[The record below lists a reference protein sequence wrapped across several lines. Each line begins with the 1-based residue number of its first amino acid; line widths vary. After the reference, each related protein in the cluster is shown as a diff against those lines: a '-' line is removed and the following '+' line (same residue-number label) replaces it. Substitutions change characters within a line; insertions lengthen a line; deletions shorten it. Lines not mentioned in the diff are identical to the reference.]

1 MSVYL
6 FISDIASYIGQNKF
20 DPTKSFERLWKKVDK
35 KNLET
40 IYSVICEEITQID
53 NQIDE
58 LSTKRKTRQLLLQI
72 QKLQHKKE
80 HLQLSLDQFCFSQ
93 ESFLKREFGNII
105 SKLEEDLSIEE
116 KKEEIKLH
124 LERSNT
130 TDTNKNLNN
139 EMKNSFRESLFSHVN
154 KTHGI
159 NKEESS
165 LEKYEKKF
173 GVVLDTSQKMFY
185 KDFYKS
191 KRGVSYVICGK
202 MDGIDQS
209 NKKIIEVKNRTNGFF
224 NEIRDY
230 EMTQMQLYMLL
241 TNFAE
246 CELVE
251 QYRDQIKISHIPR
264 DSLIITQILDKLT
277 SFIDRF
283 EDFLE
288 ETIQTKREYILSS
301 VDIKKKIIFTKMNRI
316 TSNCLL

>member
-1 MSVYL
+1 MSTVYL

-40 IYSVICEEITQID
+40 IYTVIYEEIALLESEIEQ
-53 NQIDE
+53 
-58 LSTKRKTRQLLLQI
+58 KRKTRQI
-72 QKLQHKKE
+72 EKLQQKKE

-93 ESFLKREFGNII
+93 ESFLKKEFGNII
-105 SKLEEDLSIEE
+105 SKIEERDLSIDE

-124 LERSNT
+124 LERSHT
-130 TDTNKNLNN
+130 TETNKSLNT
-139 EMKNSFRESLFSHVN
+139 EMKNSFKESLFSHIN

-159 NKEESS
+159 KKEESS

-173 GVVLDTSQKMFY
+173 GIVLDTSQKMFY

-191 KRGVSYVICGK
+191 RKGLSYVICGK
-202 MDGIDQS
+202 MDGIDNL

-224 NEIRDY
+224 NDIRDY

-264 DSLIITQILDKLT
+264 DSLIITEILDKLT
-277 SFIDRF
+277 RFIDCF
-283 EDFLE
+283 EDFLDE
-288 ETIQTKREYILSS
+288 SINTKREYIISS
-301 VDIKKKIIFTKMNRI
+301 IDMKKKFFSTKMNRI
-316 TSNCLL
+316 KSNCLL